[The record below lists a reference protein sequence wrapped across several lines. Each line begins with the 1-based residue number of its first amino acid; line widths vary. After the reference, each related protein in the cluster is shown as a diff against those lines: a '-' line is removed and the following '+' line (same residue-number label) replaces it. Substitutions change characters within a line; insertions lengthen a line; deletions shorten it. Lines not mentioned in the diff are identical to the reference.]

1 MSLAVASCAVPVPS
15 GAKFRARFLPFKA
28 LLLMAALAGGAFGQL
43 SLTPTNV
50 PVGQVGVPYP
60 PVTLTAGGGVPPYTL
75 ALDGPSDPRNG
86 ITFDGNTAS
95 LSGTPT
101 IGGPADFEI
110 WVTDQAGTTKGFTVH
125 MDVIDI
131 QPATLPNATIG
142 ALYQQYLA
150 GVGFV
155 PPINPVNISLVS
167 GSLPPGISLVPSL
180 GSGFDLTGTPSALGS
195 YSFSVQAN
203 NGPLTFTRALTLTVS
218 QPVKTIHVASGIL
231 PSATI
236 GQPYSF
242 AITTIDGTPPLTVTI
257 TSGTLTPG
265 ITLSPSGLLSGTPTA
280 AGQSSFGINIVDSAG
295 GIGTWNYELD
305 TYPPPLTVSPATIP
319 NATLGQNYL
328 VTFSASGGIPPYG
341 YYQALAV
348 VPGMSLDPQT
358 GVFSGAPSVS
368 GTYTMRIEA
377 SDFHL
382 GSGSRTYTFV
392 VSGNNS
398 LILTPLSLPGGT
410 IGQTYGQTVYAQA
423 PLGSSLALPVHW
435 AISSGALPPGLS
447 LDSSIPDRVTIG
459 GMPTTAATYPFH
471 LTGTDSGGL
480 TSGWDYSIA
489 IVAPAISI
497 SPATLAPGTVSVPYT
512 VTFTATGGTPPYTFA
527 LFNEASSIG
536 VSTLALSSNGAFQ
549 YNSVVAGYAN
559 FQIQATDSTGAKGAR
574 DYQLT
579 IAAATISVTPVQLPT
594 GTIHQ
599 PYAATLSASGGT
611 APYTFSVTGGTL
623 PSGISLGAAGS
634 LNGTPQKAGNFSVSI
649 TATDSVGAAALRSYQ
664 LVIAGDPITLGPASL
679 PDALG
684 NQPYF
689 AQLTASGGTAP
700 YTFTMPSATNWAAG
714 MVVNPDGTITGTP
727 PAGTTALLSFTV
739 QATDANGSTGVHIF
753 QINLRSGQA
762 TLIFTPTSLSSAL
775 VNTAY
780 SVTISASGGQAP
792 YTFSAVG
799 SLPAGLSLS
808 SAGVLAGTPTVAGTF
823 GIHIQA
829 TDAKSVTGTI
839 QYVLNVA
846 GPPSLTI
853 TPVVLSAARQNSFY
867 TVTFQAS
874 NGVAPYSFSVTAGVL
889 PTGLTLTPSGNLSGT
904 PSQPG
909 LNAFT
914 ITIRDSSGLS
924 NSFGY
929 NLTVG
934 SQAVTISPDPLPDAT
949 LNQFYIAHV
958 AVTQGDAPFTWAV
971 TGGALPDGLSL
982 SGGDLTGSPKVAGQF
997 QFTITVTDSGGLS
1010 ASRPFSLTVKT
1021 APGTN
1026 VLTVD
1031 PGSLSFSAHKDDA
1044 VSPAPQSISVFSSG
1058 GPASFSVTTS
1068 GDAWLT
1074 VSSGTG
1080 QTPGSFLVSVN
1091 KSGLSS
1097 ATTYNGQVT
1106 ITAQNATPAT
1116 INIPVTLTMAADT
1129 APVLGISPSRFQLSY
1144 VQGSP
1149 LDHQQLVVSNLG
1161 AGTGSFSFQT
1171 QTTSCGNWLAPA
1183 NGSASVTSG
1192 VPLVLDFTVDP
1203 SGLLA
1208 GTCSGQIVVTL
1219 DAGQSQTVPTTM
1231 VISGQSQS
1239 LLLSQTGLDFQVAP
1253 GSPPTT
1259 QTFGVVNSGTGS
1271 MNWNVPSSG
1280 TGWLQITPASGA
1292 AVGGALAAS
1301 LVSVTVDPQGLASGQ
1316 YYGTVEVDAPDVGN
1330 SPKSVTVSLRVLDP
1344 GTFPAP
1350 DATPSGLILVG
1361 QTAQSVTLANHS
1373 SAALSYSSTV
1383 GTEDGQPWLT
1393 DVPAGGNVPANGT
1406 AQVSIQANLA
1416 GLSPGLW
1423 RGTITIAFSD
1433 GTLAKVDVVLVVP
1446 SASGNG
1452 LTANLRSK
1460 ASQPR
1465 AVSSCDANTD
1475 LAVVFD
1481 SPGDSFEVLARHP
1494 VSLQVLA
1501 VDCNGNAITNNAAAD
1516 VAVQVPNAP
1525 DVEIA
1530 LIYQGSGLWTATW
1543 TPAMGASD
1551 VTLQA
1556 RVNKSEGGVT
1566 PLSGMATLSGTVL
1579 EATADAASAVISVL
1593 NGARTDVAA
1602 ETAAGA
1608 WVTLTGTGLAD
1619 TTAVAATAPYPTI
1632 LVGTQVLMQ
1641 NRPLP
1646 LSYVSPGQIDAF
1658 VPAGMN
1664 AGTQQLT
1671 VIRNGT
1677 RSSGVDVLVTQVGP
1691 GLFSLDGSGKGQ
1703 GAILVTSTGFLAAP
1717 ERPVKRGQS
1726 ISIYCTGLGPV
1737 NGNPPQD
1744 GEATPLSPSLATSTT
1759 PTVTIGGMDAPVSF
1773 SGLAPTLV
1781 GIYVV
1786 NVQVPDTVN
1795 PGDNIPVMLTIGGL
1809 SSNTV
1814 TIAVR

>member
-1 MSLAVASCAVPVPS
+1 
-15 GAKFRARFLPFKA
+15 
-28 LLLMAALAGGAFGQL
+28 
-43 SLTPTNV
+43 
-50 PVGQVGVPYP
+50 
-60 PVTLTAGGGVPPYTL
+60 
-75 ALDGPSDPRNG
+75 
-86 ITFDGNTAS
+86 
-95 LSGTPT
+95 
-101 IGGPADFEI
+101 
-110 WVTDQAGTTKGFTVH
+110 
-125 MDVIDI
+125 
-131 QPATLPNATIG
+131 
-142 ALYQQYLA
+142 
-150 GVGFV
+150 
-155 PPINPVNISLVS
+155 
-167 GSLPPGISLVPSL
+167 
-180 GSGFDLTGTPSALGS
+180 
-195 YSFSVQAN
+195 
-203 NGPLTFTRALTLTVS
+203 
-218 QPVKTIHVASGIL
+218 
-231 PSATI
+231 
-236 GQPYSF
+236 
-242 AITTIDGTPPLTVTI
+242 
-257 TSGTLTPG
+257 
-265 ITLSPSGLLSGTPTA
+265 
-280 AGQSSFGINIVDSAG
+280 
-295 GIGTWNYELD
+295 
-305 TYPPPLTVSPATIP
+305 
-319 NATLGQNYL
+319 
-328 VTFSASGGIPPYG
+328 
-341 YYQALAV
+341 
-348 VPGMSLDPQT
+348 
-358 GVFSGAPSVS
+358 
-368 GTYTMRIEA
+368 
-377 SDFHL
+377 
-382 GSGSRTYTFV
+382 
-392 VSGNNS
+392 
-398 LILTPLSLPGGT
+398 
-410 IGQTYGQTVYAQA
+410 
-423 PLGSSLALPVHW
+423 
-435 AISSGALPPGLS
+435 
-447 LDSSIPDRVTIG
+447 
-459 GMPTTAATYPFH
+459 MPTTAGTYPFH
-471 LTGTDSGGL
+471 LIGTDSGGFDRGL
-480 TSGWDYSIA
+480 GLLDHNRGASDFCQPGH
-489 IVAPAISI
+489 PAAGHNFS
-497 SPATLAPGTVSVPYT
+497 TVCGD
-512 VTFTATGGTPPYTFA
+512 FH
-527 LFNEASSIG
+527 
-536 VSTLALSSNGAFQ
+536 SNGRYASVHFFAEFDEQ
-549 YNSVVAGYAN
+549 GSFGVPPTWVSSSGLLQFTPVVAGLGK
-559 FQIQATDSTGAKGAR
+559 FRIEATDSTGAKGIQ

-579 IAAATISVTPVQLPT
+579 VSAPAISVSPDQLPSA
-594 GTIHQ
+594 TIHQ
-599 PYAATLSASGGT
+599 AYAATFSASGGT
-611 APYTFSVTGGTL
+611 APYTFSLSSPL
-623 PSGISLGAAGS
+623 PNGLSLSSSGS
-634 LNGTPQKAGNFSVSI
+634 LTGTPQQAGTFNFGIAVH
-649 TATDSVGAAALRSYQ
+649 DSAGASWGRGYQ
-664 LVIAGDPITLGPASL
+664 LVISGDPITLGPATL

-700 YTFTMPSATNWAAG
+700 YTFTMPFSNQLGGGNGGESGRNYYRHAPRRNHGPFELHRASNRCQWLYWRPHLPDQLTLGSGDADVGAGLSLPSA
-714 MVVNPDGTITGTP
+714 
-727 PAGTTALLSFTV
+727 F
-739 QATDANGSTGVHIF
+739 
-753 QINLRSGQA
+753 
-762 TLIFTPTSLSSAL
+762 L

-780 SVTISASGGQAP
+780 SVTITASGGQAP

-808 SAGVLAGTPTVAGTF
+808 AAGVLAGTPTVAGTF

-839 QYVLNVA
+839 QYVLNVT

-853 TPVVLSAARQNSFY
+853 TPEGLSEARQNSFY

-874 NGVAPYSFSVTAGVL
+874 NGVAPYTFSVTAGAL

-909 LNAFT
+909 FNAFT

-934 SQAVTISPDPLPDAT
+934 SQAVTISPNPLPDAI
-949 LNQFYIAHV
+949 LNQFYIAFV

-971 TGGALPDGLSL
+971 TEGALPDGLSL
-982 SGGDLTGSPKVAGQF
+982 SGGDLTGTPKVAGKF

-1010 ASRPFSLTVKT
+1010 ASRPFSLTVKP

-1031 PGSLSFSAHKDDA
+1031 PLSLSFSAHKDDA

-1058 GPASFSVTTS
+1058 GPANFSVTTS

-1080 QTPGSFLVSVN
+1080 QTPGSFLVSIN

-1097 ATTYNGQVT
+1097 GTAYKGQVT
-1106 ITAQNATPAT
+1106 ITAQNTTPAT

-1149 LDHQQLVVSNLG
+1149 PDHQQLVVSNLG
-1161 AGTGSFSFQT
+1161 TGPGSFSFQT
-1171 QTTSCGNWLAPA
+1171 QTTSCGNWLTPA

-1208 GTCSGQIVVTL
+1208 GTCSGQIIVAL
-1219 DAGQSQTVPTTM
+1219 DAGQSQTVPITM

-1259 QTFGVVNSGTGS
+1259 QTFGIVNSGTGG
-1271 MNWNVPSSG
+1271 MNWSIPSSG
-1280 TGWLQITPASGA
+1280 TGWLKITPTSGV

-1301 LVSVTVDPQGLASGQ
+1301 LVSVKVDPQGLASGQ
-1316 YYGTVEVDAPDVGN
+1316 YYGTVEVDAPDAGN

-1344 GTFPAP
+1344 GTSPPP

-1373 SAALSYSSTV
+1373 SAALSYSSTAV
-1383 GTEDGQPWLT
+1383 TEDGQAWLT
-1393 DVPAGGNVPANGT
+1393 GVPAGGNVPANGT
-1406 AQVSIQANLA
+1406 SPISIQANLA

-1433 GTLAKVDVVLVVP
+1433 GALAKVAVVLVATG
-1446 SASGNG
+1446 ASSNG
-1452 LTANLRSK
+1452 LNANLRNT

-1465 AVSSCDANTD
+1465 AVSSCDANAD

-1494 VSLQVLA
+1494 VPLQVLA
-1501 VDCNGNAITNNAAAD
+1501 VDCNGNAITNNAAVD

-1543 TPAMGASD
+1543 TPAMGASG

-1556 RVNKSEGGVT
+1556 RVNKSVGGVT
-1566 PLSGMATLSGTVL
+1566 PPSGMATLSGTVL

-1593 NGARTDVAA
+1593 NGARTDAAA

-1619 TTAVAATAPYPTI
+1619 TSSAAATTPYPTI
-1632 LVGTQVLMQ
+1632 LAGTQVLMQ
-1641 NRPLP
+1641 SRPLP

-1677 RSSGVDVLVTQVGP
+1677 RSSGVDVLVTEVGP
-1691 GLFSLDGSGKGQ
+1691 GLFSLDGSGQGQ
-1703 GAILVTSTGFLAAP
+1703 GAILVTNTGSPAVP
-1717 ERPVKRGQS
+1717 EQPVKRGQS

-1744 GEATPLSPSLATSTT
+1744 GEATPLSPSLPDLRYSEGHNWRRGCARQ
-1759 PTVTIGGMDAPVSF
+1759 F
-1773 SGLAPTLV
+1773 LRGLAPTLV

-1809 SSNTV
+1809 ASNSV